1 MSERPSPPLHS
12 PAVALI
18 VVVGLGLLTVGLTTA
33 PVRPTMA
40 QTAPVA
46 ASSATLHIGGTVA
59 TRCTVAVTDNQTSLN
74 LTQGQTATPVAAVT
88 EQCNAG
94 DGYTVTVTSSNGGQ
108 LRSDAPGSVPVSYSM
123 AYDSTAA
130 AKGGTVT
137 ADRTAPSTTARQSL
151 LTIST
156 PANAQLAAGTYQDTL
171 TVAITAK

>member
-1 MSERPSPPLHS
+1 MSERFSQPPRSSAITLS
-12 PAVALI
+12 VLA
-18 VVVGLGLLTVGLTTA
+18 GLGLIALGLA
-33 PVRPTMA
+33 AVPAGPALA
-40 QTAPVA
+40 QTAPAA

-74 LTQGQTATPVAAVT
+74 LTQGQTTAPVAAVT

-94 DGYTVTVTSSNGGQ
+94 DGYTVTVTSTNGGQ

-130 AKGGTVT
+130 GKGGTLT